1 MLLEN
6 IPLGRT
12 LEIYIDREGYR
23 YRLVS
28 KVEEAKSNQVCVS
41 LSHPMEELFSFM
53 RRMILCIVYREQTDV
68 GMDKSEGRHCEVG
81 RRAGAYISD

>member
-28 KVEEAKSNQVCVS
+28 KPNQIRYVLV
-41 LSHPMEELFSFM
+41 
-53 RRMILCIVYREQTDV
+53 
-68 GMDKSEGRHCEVG
+68 
-81 RRAGAYISD
+81 

>member
-28 KVEEAKSNQVCVS
+28 KVEEANKS
-41 LSHPMEELFSFM
+41 
-53 RRMILCIVYREQTDV
+53 
-68 GMDKSEGRHCEVG
+68 GMC
-81 RRAGAYISD
+81 

>member
-28 KVEEAKSNQVCVS
+28 KVEEAKS
-41 LSHPMEELFSFM
+41 HPMEELFSFM
-53 RRMILCIVYREQTDV
+53 RRMIYALYIAMQTDC
-68 GMDKSEGRHCEVG
+68 GNGQK
-81 RRAGAYISD
+81 

>member
-41 LSHPMEELFSFM
+41 LIASNGRAFQFLSLIH
-53 RRMILCIVYREQTDV
+53 I
-68 GMDKSEGRHCEVG
+68 SEPTRP
-81 RRAGAYISD
+81 Y

>member
-41 LSHPMEELFSFM
+41 LIASN
-53 RRMILCIVYREQTDV
+53 
-68 GMDKSEGRHCEVG
+68 GR
-81 RRAGAYISD
+81 AF

>member
-53 RRMILCIVYREQTDV
+53 RRMIYALYIAMQTDC
-68 GMDKSEGRHCEVG
+68 GNGQK
-81 RRAGAYISD
+81 

>member
-28 KVEEAKSNQVCVS
+28 RGSQIKS
-41 LSHPMEELFSFM
+41 
-53 RRMILCIVYREQTDV
+53 
-68 GMDKSEGRHCEVG
+68 GMC
-81 RRAGAYISD
+81 

>member
-28 KVEEAKSNQVCVS
+28 KVGGQIKS
-41 LSHPMEELFSFM
+41 
-53 RRMILCIVYREQTDV
+53 
-68 GMDKSEGRHCEVG
+68 GMC
-81 RRAGAYISD
+81 

>member
-41 LSHPMEELFSFM
+41 LIASLE
-53 RRMILCIVYREQTDV
+53 ILY
-68 GMDKSEGRHCEVG
+68 
-81 RRAGAYISD
+81 